1 MVQKG
6 LVTQANVNSKS
17 KWEQQRH
24 FQENEKGANIPRLFV
39 NRTFTRHAKSI
50 LQFTPKEMNR
60 NPTLLSTDKVK
71 VTQSL
76 VDQ

>member
-1 MVQKG
+1 MRTTEKI
-6 LVTQANVNSKS
+6 
-17 KWEQQRH
+17 
-24 FQENEKGANIPRLFV
+24 FQENEKGANIPHLFV
-39 NRTFTRHAKSI
+39 NKTFTRHAKSI

-76 VDQ
+76 ADQ